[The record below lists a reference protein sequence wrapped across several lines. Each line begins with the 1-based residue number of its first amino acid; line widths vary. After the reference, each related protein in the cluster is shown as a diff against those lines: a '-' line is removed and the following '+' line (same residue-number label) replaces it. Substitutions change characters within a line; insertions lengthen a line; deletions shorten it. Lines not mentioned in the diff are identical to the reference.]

1 VGNCPDEPGIVIP
14 SLRPRGDLRV
24 RDVRSV
30 QGDPEKPR
38 SPGHPHPRFATA
50 IGGGVIRDAL
60 LHRTPVSFT
69 TNLYALFALLGCL
82 SAVAWHYVAKGKRF
96 LDEDRAFLLVDA
108 VGLAVFAV
116 IGASAGAAA
125 GLKPW
130 SVVVLAALTA
140 AGGGAVRDLL
150 VMEIPMMLHADFYAT
165 AALLGGLAFVLLSAA
180 GFQPSVVSAAAF
192 LTTLLLRTAAIY
204 LGWSLPSCGSI
215 PGRARVSGP
224 RTALQCL
231 PERLVLPDSLC
242 LRLFAGVGDRVVMG
256 LEQGDQGCVEF
267 PFRRHLVEGTEGLLT
282 RHSFAIRPVLRD
294 RGEDVR
300 HRHEPGPERKVVL
313 ADVERV
319 AAAVEALL
327 VERTPGGYEV
337 QDLDRVQDLVRVVG
351 VVRITPHSACVRRS
365 RFSRISEGIASFPRS
380 WR

>member
-1 VGNCPDEPGIVIP
+1 MRRMHGERRVVIRAGLWEIARMNQESLFLLFDLVGTFAFAMSGAFKAIRKNLDLLGILI
-14 SLRPRGDLRV
+14 LG
-24 RDVRSV
+24 
-30 QGDPEKPR
+30 
-38 SPGHPHPRFATA
+38 FATA

-204 LGWSLPSCGSI
+204 LGWSLPK
-215 PGRARVSGP
+215 
-224 RTALQCL
+224 
-231 PERLVLPDSLC
+231 
-242 LRLFAGVGDRVVMG
+242 LR
-256 LEQGDQGCVEF
+256 
-267 PFRRHLVEGTEGLLT
+267 
-282 RHSFAIRPVLRD
+282 
-294 RGEDVR
+294 
-300 HRHEPGPERKVVL
+300 
-313 ADVERV
+313 
-319 AAAVEALL
+319 
-327 VERTPGGYEV
+327 
-337 QDLDRVQDLVRVVG
+337 
-351 VVRITPHSACVRRS
+351 
-365 RFSRISEGIASFPRS
+365 
-380 WR
+380 